1 MADILKKYIFASDF
15 DQTLT
20 FNDSG
25 YVLAELVGIPIEE
38 FARKSKGMAKINL
51 VQQGAELAYLL
62 LHDPEFRQKVRK
74 EHLREVGKRIRLKS
88 DIKLLYQ
95 LLDTGI
101 DGHQF
106 DFYVL
111 SAAPVEIV
119 RSALEDIVPPDHI
132 YGTEFRYKSSGE
144 IDTIIRATAGYGKVA
159 VLDKLLVEKVAGPDH
174 VVYTGDGSSDIHVML
189 HINARDGLTIAVSEA
204 PNVSQVAKR
213 TVLST
218 SALAVLAPILEEIA
232 GWERYRIR
240 SLFEANHMLIQE
252 WERVRTD
259 WLTVRPAAQFT
270 PEEGV
275 KTEAKLESARTSH
288 QHQRALALCVRI
300 ERASPIPQNDLGA
313 WQAEVAHLVQS
324 EIAVHFAAE
333 EEIVFPA
340 AEKFEELRALVR
352 QLISEHANLRTMFA
366 NAQEDSLSSN
376 EILVLARSLSTHIR
390 TEERQLF
397 ERMQQLLS
405 IEELGI
411 LGSKLQSALKDSEE
425 ACRLPSATTRLR
437 PLK

>member
-51 VQQGAELAYLL
+51 VQQGGELAYLL
-62 LHDPEFRQKVRK
+62 LHDPEFREKVRK

-119 RSALEDIVPPDHI
+119 RSALEDVVPPDHI
-132 YGTEFRYKSSGE
+132 FGTEFRYKSSGE

-218 SALAVLAPILEEIA
+218 STLAVLAPILEEIA

-275 KTEAKLESARTSH
+275 KTEGKLERAR
-288 QHQRALALCVRI
+288 A
-300 ERASPIPQNDLGA
+300 
-313 WQAEVAHLVQS
+313 
-324 EIAVHFAAE
+324 
-333 EEIVFPA
+333 
-340 AEKFEELRALVR
+340 
-352 QLISEHANLRTMFA
+352 
-366 NAQEDSLSSN
+366 
-376 EILVLARSLSTHIR
+376 
-390 TEERQLF
+390 
-397 ERMQQLLS
+397 
-405 IEELGI
+405 
-411 LGSKLQSALKDSEE
+411 
-425 ACRLPSATTRLR
+425 
-437 PLK
+437 